1 MKKVLAAG
9 TFDLLHPGHIWFLTQ
24 AKKLGDHLTVIV
36 ARDVTVKKVKGIAPH
51 QMEHQRAQALRNL
64 GIADQ
69 VVIGG
74 KNNKLLAIKKVRPD
88 IICLGYDQRAFT
100 GNLRIELARLGF
112 FPEIVR
118 MKAYRPDTYKSSF
131 MRAAGLVDV
140 HTLDPTLVLDV
151 KYATRSNFV
160 GKKMYNAPRAFLR
173 HEVADRLIRANQLLR
188 RQGYRIK
195 LWDCYRPL
203 DVQKILWNKKPDP
216 QYVANPREGSM
227 HNRGAA
233 IDCTMVDINGKELPM
248 PTPFDTFSKRAHRN
262 NHKHTATQKKYVL
275 ILERAMK
282 RVGFVP
288 FPTEWW
294 HFHDPN
300 WKKYPLLN
308 LPL

>member
-9 TFDLLHPGHIWFLTQ
+9 TFDLLHPGHIWFLQQ

-36 ARDVTVKKVKGIAPH
+36 ARDATVKKVKGFAPH
-51 QMEHQRAQALRNL
+51 QMEHQRTQALTNL
-64 GIADQ
+64 GIADA
-69 VVIGG
+69 VVLGG
-74 KNNKLLAIKKVRPD
+74 KSNKLLAVKKAQPD

-100 GNLRIELARLGF
+100 GNLRNELASLGF

-140 HTLDPTLVLDV
+140 HTLDPSLVLDI
-151 KYATRSNFV
+151 KYATRANFV
-160 GKKMYNAPRAFLR
+160 RKKMYHSPRAFLR
-173 HEVADRLIRANQLLR
+173 HEVAVRLIQANTSLKR
-188 RQGYRIK
+188 HGFRIK

-203 DVQKILWNKKPDP
+203 NVQKILWSRKPDP
-216 QYVANPREGSM
+216 QYVANPQKGSM

-233 IDCTMVDINGKELPM
+233 IDCTLVDLNGKDLSM
-248 PTPFDTFSKRAHRN
+248 PTPFDTFSKRSHRDF
-262 NHKHTATQKKYVL
+262 HKHTQTQKKNVL
-275 ILERAMK
+275 ILEQAMK
-282 RVGFVP
+282 RAGFVP

-300 WKKYPLLN
+300 WKKYPLLD